1 MSPKN
6 PTLRTRPRLRAAR
19 SSTRNGLSSMLR
31 LARPAWPGLDSSEL
45 ATRLYLGATR

>member
-1 MSPKN
+1 MSPKSN
-6 PTLRTRPRLRAAR
+6 PIRARPRLRAAL

-31 LARPAWPGLDSSEL
+31 LARPASSGLNGTDL